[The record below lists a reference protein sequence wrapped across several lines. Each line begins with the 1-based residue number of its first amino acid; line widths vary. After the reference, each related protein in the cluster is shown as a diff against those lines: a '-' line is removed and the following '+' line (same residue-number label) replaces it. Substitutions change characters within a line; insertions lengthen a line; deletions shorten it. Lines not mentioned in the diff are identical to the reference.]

1 MWIWA
6 ATAWATTY
14 SVTPTSYPSL
24 TDALD
29 LAVAGDTV
37 EVGAGT
43 YTVTAAV
50 EENVEVVGTGVVL
63 FVPASGGV
71 PMLEFRK
78 GGALRDVQL
87 DALGIAPAVKVNSG
101 EDFVLS
107 GVTIWNGA
115 GTDGGALEAR
125 GAGSLV
131 ITSSTFEGN
140 TAQFEGGAVFSR
152 RDTTI
157 TGSSFTNNIAE
168 GEGGAVYVDDADTT
182 LVGVTFVRNR
192 SLYATG
198 GALTA
203 ANGTVTSTGSVW
215 DGNEAGLAGGALRL
229 DQLANATLSGDLF
242 CLNLAA
248 SGGAVSSGNGTGSAA
263 SHTAFVGNE
272 AGGGGALSVGAS
284 WATQN
289 NSFRANVGVG
299 AAVEGPIVSV
309 ADVFVDHATLAVTDA
324 ASDHTDPW
332 WWSNTGGDTNG
343 TQTGAVTADP
353 LFAPWDGTCS
363 FLAVAPGFGSPL
375 IGSGAGVFEGFGG
388 PVIDADGDGFPIPAD
403 CDDTDP
409 YTYPG
414 APEIPDGGTDQDC
427 DGFELCAFD
436 DDSDGFDGVREDAL
450 GGCAIPTTELD
461 CDDADASVYPGA
473 TEVPV
478 DGIDQ
483 DCDGEEACWVDADR
497 DGYGDET
504 VAPEP
509 GPLLSA
515 KDFCGED
522 GLARAGN
529 DCDDTTEFI
538 NPGVVEFACDGIDND
553 CNPKTLDCPGG
564 TADTGPTGLAPTPT
578 ADTGATA
585 DTQGTLDTD
594 PGTDP
599 TVDSSTDP
607 LPTTP
612 DDEAKS
618 AAGGCGCITPA
629 GHGSAAW
636 LLMGALALARRR
648 TGQGRGC

>member
-414 APEIPDGGTDQDC
+414 AALEEDELACMTDRDGDGWGDPESGALLTGWSGG
-427 DGFELCAFD
+427 
-436 DDSDGFDGVREDAL
+436 
-450 GGCAIPTTELD
+450 LD
-461 CDDADASVYPGA
+461 CDDADADTWPGA
-473 TEVPV
+473 AASEGDACMTDADGDDWGDDSPAEGVEAGSDCDDDDGAINPGAAEVHYEE
-478 DGIDQ
+478 DQADQ
-483 DCDGEEACWVDADR
+483 DCDPSGPFR
-497 DGYGDET
+497 D
-504 VAPEP
+504 
-509 GPLLSA
+509 
-515 KDFCGED
+515 
-522 GLARAGN
+522 
-529 DCDDTTEFI
+529 TE
-538 NPGVVEFACDGIDND
+538 
-553 CNPKTLDCPGG
+553 
-564 TADTGPTGLAPTPT
+564 
-578 ADTGATA
+578 
-585 DTQGTLDTD
+585 
-594 PGTDP
+594 
-599 TVDSSTDP
+599 
-607 LPTTP
+607 
-612 DDEAKS
+612 
-618 AAGGCGCITPA
+618 
-629 GHGSAAW
+629 
-636 LLMGALALARRR
+636 
-648 TGQGRGC
+648 